1 VQNDKKI
8 KKFFTRKGK
17 GNRLISSRDTG
28 QKLFIFQAAKKYFI
42 PCNGSENQA
51 KRGMEKGT
59 PPKKKP
65 LLLSNKKGGG
75 LQKLSKMN
83 IINS

>member
-1 VQNDKKI
+1 MG
-8 KKFFTRKGK
+8 KGK
-17 GNRLISSRDTG
+17 GSRLISSRDTG

-42 PCNGSENQA
+42 PCNRSENQA

-75 LQKLSKMN
+75 TSEAL
-83 IINS
+83 